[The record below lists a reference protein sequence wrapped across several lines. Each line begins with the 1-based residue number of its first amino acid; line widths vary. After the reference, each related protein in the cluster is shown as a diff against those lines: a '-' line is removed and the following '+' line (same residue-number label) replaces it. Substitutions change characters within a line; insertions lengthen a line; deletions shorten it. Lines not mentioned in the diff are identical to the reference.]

1 MADQKP
7 SKKLENDIKKKSDK
21 DSLDEQILDQIQKSE
36 MPKETKKEIMA
47 YLEMYSGPIPLPD
60 ILEGYP
66 KLYPNAAKEII
77 NNGVEES
84 RHRRRLEVARQKRR
98 GWLAWTS
105 LIVVSIVTI
114 LCICISAFLVMQRH
128 SVAGSI
134 FGGIGVFTL
143 FGGVVGNID
152 DLTKN
157 DDLTNSSD
165 HHNN

>member
-1 MADQKP
+1 M
-7 SKKLENDIKKKSDK
+7 DISD
-21 DSLDEQILDQIQKSE
+21 SSINSNNS
-36 MPKETKKEIMA
+36 M
-47 YLEMYSGPIPLPD
+47 YLYF
-60 ILEGYP
+60 
-66 KLYPNAAKEII
+66 
-77 NNGVEES
+77 
-84 RHRRRLEVARQKRR
+84 
-98 GWLAWTS
+98 
-105 LIVVSIVTI
+105 
-114 LCICISAFLVMQRH
+114 CFLVMQRH